1 MKKLLCTIQCALWMG
16 LVLLFVTACSDDD
29 NNTRQIEVADESELE
44 QTLSGDQQTSTLSFV
59 AASDWTLRYQKLPPL
74 QKVQTRG

>member
-1 MKKLLCTIQCALWMG
+1 MKKLLCTMPCALWMG

-29 NNTRQIEVADESELE
+29 NNTSQIEVADESELE

-59 AASDWTLRYQKLPPL
+59 AASDWTSTVSETTPPHYE
-74 QKVQTRG
+74 KC